1 MGGYLQA
8 RTSVSACSRVLI
20 IGQITPYT
28 PASRIFMIEPGSSH
42 GTRAS
47 GMVGVVEMACSMVT
61 AVW

>member
-1 MGGYLQA
+1 
-8 RTSVSACSRVLI
+8 LI

>member
-1 MGGYLQA
+1 
-8 RTSVSACSRVLI
+8 VI

-28 PASRIFMIEPGSSH
+28 PASRIFMSSAGSFH

-47 GMVGVVEMACSMVT
+47 GMTGVVEIAWSIVT